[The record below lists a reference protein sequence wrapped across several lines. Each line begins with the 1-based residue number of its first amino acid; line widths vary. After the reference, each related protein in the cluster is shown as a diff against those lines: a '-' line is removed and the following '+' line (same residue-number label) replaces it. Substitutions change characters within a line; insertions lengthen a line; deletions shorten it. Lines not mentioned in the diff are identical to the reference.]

1 VTPIRRDPSGLSDE
15 HEAEGTGP
23 SRQRLPVMAETQHT
37 LSVPSDFLAG
47 MIAKTRSIQAKEGMV
62 DPNSGSN
69 PVDDGMI
76 DVLQDDP
83 SDLSREEVRQQIRDL
98 GEREQAELVALMWI
112 GRGDAEPAEWEETVK
127 LARDLKDGP
136 TPHYL
141 LRHPLVAEHWLEGA
155 EKLGIDLPF
164 GDDT

>member
-1 VTPIRRDPSGLSDE
+1 VRRSIRLILSE
-15 HEAEGTGP
+15 EQEADGTRP
-23 SRQRLPVMAETQHT
+23 CRPRLPDMAKTQHA

-47 MIAKTRSIQAKEGMV
+47 LVAKIRGIQAKEGMV
-62 DPNSGSN
+62 DPDSGSN

-76 DVLQDDP
+76 DVLQEDP
-83 SDLSREEVRQQIRDL
+83 KDLSREEVHQQIRNL

-112 GRGDAEPAEWEETVK
+112 GRGDAEPEEWEDTVK

-141 LRHPLVAEHWLEGA
+141 LRHPLVADHWQEGA

-164 GDDT
+164 GDHT